1 MSVAVHV
8 TIVSPSG
15 KNSGASFVIVT
26 SCISDTDGLSR
37 ETIFS
42 SIEVASYVKSSTG
55 EISGEV
61 VSTTETNCV
70 SLAVFSEESDTVHV
84 IIVSPSGKNSGASFE
99 IEIISP
105 LSVAPAS
112 PNSIS
117 LLSILVASITISSGV
132 CKIGAVLSTTI
143 TFCSV
148 VDVLPIMSAAVHVII
163 VSPSG
168 KNSGASLVID
178 ITPKISYAVGDSK
191 STIFSYG
198 TIASTI
204 ISETG
209 DMVGD
214 VVSTTLTSCVA
225 IVEFPLL
232 SIAVHMIIAVPR
244 PNLSGALLIIN

>member
-8 TIVSPSG
+8 TTVSPSG

-37 ETIFS
+37 ETVFS

-84 IIVSPSGKNSGASFE
+84 IIVSPSGKNSGAS
-99 IEIISP
+99 
-105 LSVAPAS
+105 
-112 PNSIS
+112 
-117 LLSILVASITISSGV
+117 
-132 CKIGAVLSTTI
+132 
-143 TFCSV
+143 
-148 VDVLPIMSAAVHVII
+148 
-163 VSPSG
+163 
-168 KNSGASLVID
+168 LVID
-178 ITPKISYAVGDSK
+178 ITPKISYPVGDSK

-198 TIASTI
+198 TTASTI

-232 SIAVHMIIAVPR
+232 SIAVHMIIAVPK